1 MISEKIIAAEFNG
14 FWNDSLP
21 LLISSFVRVFNEA
34 SSDDLT
40 EYPQTDMRRIPIG
53 SNIQKHD
60 LVAEL
65 SFQLAKLSYEK
76 SLKVEKLKADKIH
89 IIEAYNR
96 AIEFLRRYDN
106 GTGEVVL
113 NSYEIDESIELAEQ
127 YNFFLENLKS
137 TEIEFSPKI
146 VGAGFLGV
154 CTADLSVGT
163 TLYEIKTVSRNIQGG
178 ILNNY

>member
-1 MISEKIIAAEFNG
+1 MIKNTA
-14 FWNDSLP
+14 P
-21 LLISSFVRVFNEA
+21 
-34 SSDDLT
+34 
-40 EYPQTDMRRIPIG
+40 
-53 SNIQKHD
+53 
-60 LVAEL
+60 
-65 SFQLAKLSYEK
+65 
-76 SLKVEKLKADKIH
+76 LKVEKLKADKIH

-96 AIEFLRRYDN
+96 AIEFLRRYDT

-127 YNFFLENLKS
+127 YNFFLGNLKS

-163 TLYEIKTVSRNIQGG
+163 TLYEIKTVSRNISGKDIKQLLIYLALQYSTGQKRWDFAGFFNPRKALHYRFSVDHLIYRTSGG
-178 ILNNY
+178 RATTEVFRDIIDFLSSRGVEIDTAF